1 MKAIYVDSTNDRR
14 RADPLGR
21 RPVNAVMTSPVICV
35 SGSMSLGDAL
45 RTMVNTHRRHLV
57 VVDADGH
64 CRGVLADR
72 AVAAAWAHNPDA
84 LGVTPVVSVLDPD
97 PALVGE
103 STNLAAVASRMRSAG
118 VDAVAVVDVEGRP
131 VGIVTGSD
139 LVALLAT

>member
-1 MKAIYVDSTNDRR
+1 MKAIYVGSAQDRPK
-14 RADPLGR
+14 ADPLGR

-35 SGSMSLGDAL
+35 TGSMSLGDAL
-45 RTMVNTHRRHLV
+45 RTMVNTHCRHLV

-84 LGVTPVVSVLDPD
+84 LGVTPVISVLDPN

>member
-1 MKAIYVDSTNDRR
+1 MKAIYVGNTHDRPR
-14 RADPLGR
+14 VDPLGR

-35 SGSMSLGDAL
+35 TDGMCLGDAL
-45 RTMVNTHRRHLV
+45 RTMVNAHRRHLV
-57 VVDADGH
+57 VVDADGR

-84 LGVTPVVSVLDPD
+84 LGVTPVASVLDPD

-118 VDAVAVVDVEGRP
+118 VDAVAVVDAEGRP

-139 LVALLAT
+139 LVALLVN